1 MGSFKFRIGQFFF
14 VIGVI
19 LLAIFFVTG
28 ESNDPQYLYF
38 FGGVLVVA
46 FSIYLML
53 HNRPQISGESA
64 RFRSIRRQR
73 QKSRE
78 RREKKR
84 QELQERR
91 ER

>member
-1 MGSFKFRIGQFFF
+1 MRSFMFQIGQFFL

-19 LLAIFFVTG
+19 LLAVFFVTG

-38 FGGVLVVA
+38 FGGVLITA
-46 FSIYLML
+46 FGVYLM
-53 HNRPQISGESA
+53 HRNRSQSGESA
-64 RFRSIRRQR
+64 RFRAIRRQR
-73 QKSRE
+73 QKARE